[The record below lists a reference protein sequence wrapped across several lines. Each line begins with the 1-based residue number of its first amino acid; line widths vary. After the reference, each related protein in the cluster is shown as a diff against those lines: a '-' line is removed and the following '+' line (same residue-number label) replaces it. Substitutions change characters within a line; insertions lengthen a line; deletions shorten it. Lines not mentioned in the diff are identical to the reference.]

1 MKFNIVERGDENS
14 KKVAADLKHRLEKI
28 GWIFDPDNFLML
40 FSIGGDGTLLRSIH
54 TYIDRIDTIQFL
66 AIHTGNL
73 GFFTDYTQNELD
85 QLISDLQMN
94 PYNIDT
100 YPLLEMKLPQVN
112 DKLYAL
118 NEVRIESLSK
128 TLALDIYIDNE
139 FFESTRGSGICV
151 STQIGSTGVNRAL
164 KGAVIDPGLR
174 VLELCEIMPISH
186 KGHHSLKNP
195 YIMKESRQIIVKG
208 DTLSFAHVCYDH
220 LERNLDS
227 ISEILISQSNKKVR
241 FARYR
246 TYSYLKRLKNLY

>member
-1 MKFNIVERGDENS
+1 MS
-14 KKVAADLKHRLEKI
+14 
-28 GWIFDPDNFLML
+28 
-40 FSIGGDGTLLRSIH
+40 
-54 TYIDRIDTIQFL
+54 
-66 AIHTGNL
+66 
-73 GFFTDYTQNELD
+73 
-85 QLISDLQMN
+85 
-94 PYNIDT
+94 
-100 YPLLEMKLPQVN
+100 
-112 DKLYAL
+112 
-118 NEVRIESLSK
+118 
-128 TLALDIYIDNE
+128 